1 MAERRSGY
9 STSCHVGTPKRQK
22 PETALVQG
30 KGKLTL
36 VVVVVV
42 NVIVPDMIDFVVIA
56 WTSLNL
62 CVRQNA
68 KSDRYYCFFLPI
80 ERERPNFQKR
90 EKGRPGLPARFKVFQ
105 RQLQAR
111 Q

>member
-1 MAERRSGY
+1 MRDVRAIHRHAACQLRR
-9 STSCHVGTPKRQK
+9 RQQ
-22 PETALVQG
+22 PETALG
-30 KGKLTL
+30 LGHGKLTL
-36 VVVVVV
+36 VAVLVV

-90 EKGRPGLPARFKVFQ
+90 EKGPGIASQV
-105 RQLQAR
+105 
-111 Q
+111 